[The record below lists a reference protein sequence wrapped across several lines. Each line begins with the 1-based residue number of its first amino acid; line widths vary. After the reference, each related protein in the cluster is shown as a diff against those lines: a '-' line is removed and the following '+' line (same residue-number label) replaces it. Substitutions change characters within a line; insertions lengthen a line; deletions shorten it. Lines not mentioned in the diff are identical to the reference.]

1 MTDPKA
7 YVRRQTLFSM
17 VITMAIS
24 AGFFLLIFGTTD
36 PIAVW
41 APHNLA
47 LDFLP
52 QSGAASFMAALM
64 PALQTRSAIA
74 KGALP
79 GTAPSVGSIVVRAIM
94 LALLA
99 LGLAGIVIGVL
110 QFSGAAS
117 FAWGTAF
124 AIKVAYGALLGLLIT
139 PPAVRAVL
147 TKG

>member
-1 MTDPKA
+1 MTDPA
-7 YVRRQTLFSM
+7 AHVRKQTLISI

-24 AGFFLLIFGTTD
+24 AGFFLAVFGTTD

-41 APHNLA
+41 APDNLA

-64 PALQTRSAIA
+64 PALQTRAAIA
-74 KGALP
+74 KGTLP
-79 GTAPSVGSIVVRAIM
+79 GTPPSVRSIVVRAVL

-99 LGLAGIVIGVL
+99 LGLGGVVIFALKLSGVV
-110 QFSGAAS
+110 S
-117 FAWGTAF
+117 FAWGPAF
-124 AIKVAYGALLGLLIT
+124 AIKVAYGALLGLIIT

-147 TKG
+147 KQG

>member
-1 MTDPKA
+1 MTDRRA
-7 YVRRQTLFSM
+7 YLRKQTIISI

-24 AGFFLLIFGTTD
+24 AGFFLLVFGRTD

-41 APHNLA
+41 GPDNLA

-74 KGALP
+74 KGTLP
-79 GTAPSVGSIVVRAIM
+79 GTPPSVESIVLRAVM
-94 LALLA
+94 LAVLALA
-99 LGLAGIVIGVL
+99 LGGGVIGL
-110 QFSGAAS
+110 LTLSGIAV
-117 FAWGTAF
+117 FPWTTAF
-124 AIKVAYGALLGLLIT
+124 AIKVAYGALLGLIIT

-147 TKG
+147 MRG